1 MTKTAV
7 VILNYNGEDYLK
19 EFLPKVLKNSSTAEI
34 IVADNKST
42 DNSIDLLKKDFPT
55 VRTILLERNYG
66 FAEGYNKALKE
77 VEAAYIVLLNSDI
90 EVTPKWLLPLTK
102 FLDNNSDYAACQ
114 PKIKDYKHRDKFEYA
129 GASGGFIDSLGYPF
143 CRGRIFDKIEKDTG
157 QYDNSIDI
165 FWATGACLMIRSD
178 LFKKSGGLDPDF
190 FAHMEEID
198 LCWRI
203 QSLGYKIKVIP
214 TSEVYHVGGGTLSKL
229 SPFKTYLNFR
239 NGLFILLKNLPM
251 AELVV
256 KLPIRF
262 FLDWIAALKFIV
274 EGKVKHGTAV
284 WKAHFMVMEMLSLI
298 IRKRSYVSSP
308 PYKGMILFKYYLR
321 RKQKFS
327 DLQ

>member
-7 VILNYNGEDYLK
+7 VILNYNGEGYLK
-19 EFLPKVLKNSSTAEI
+19 KFLPTILENSGKAEI
-34 IVADNKST
+34 MVADN
-42 DNSIDLLKKDFPT
+42 NSSDSSIGMLKRDFPT
-55 VRTILLERNYG
+55 VRIILLEKNYG
-66 FAEGYNKALKE
+66 FAEGYNRALEK
-77 VEAAYIVLLNSDI
+77 VEAPYIVLLNSDI

-102 FLDNNSDYAACQ
+102 FLDNNSSYAACQ
-114 PKIKDYKHRDKFEYA
+114 PKIKDYKHRDTFEYA

-157 QYDNSIDI
+157 QYDEPIDI

-203 QSLGYKIKVIP
+203 QSLGYKIKAIP

-229 SPFKTYLNFR
+229 SPFKTYLNFK
-239 NGLFILLKNLPM
+239 NGLFILLKNLPTV
-251 AELVV
+251 ELIA
-256 KLPIRF
+256 KLPMRI
-262 FLDWIAALKFIV
+262 FLDWIAALKFIM
-274 EGKVKHGTAV
+274 EGNVKHGMAV
-284 WKAHFMVMEMLSLI
+284 WKAHIMVI
-298 IRKRSYVSSP
+298 AKFYQTVRKRKYVSSP
-308 PYKGMILFKYYLR
+308 SFKGVILLKYYLR